1 MKKALLSILA
11 VGMLS
16 TAANAATLS
25 MRFAGGGT
33 EVTLSPSQSA
43 TVEIVITM
51 GINDGAKNPSKLTGL
66 DLRFDVGGLAI
77 NPDAV
82 GDPGAGAGEYVVDG
96 STKFAVTGVATPIVG
111 WSTAAS
117 TLPPAVFNGSYFLS
131 TGDPN
136 GLVGVVG
143 TGAEFSTVVATFDV
157 HKDAFEAGD
166 TFIVFKNLDPL
177 PALYNGPAAW
187 SNRFPYS
194 TETPGIRNQFVTGTG
209 NMSDNGPQF
218 DPYHGYATF
227 QPLIIHN
234 VPEPSALA
242 LLVLGGFAA
251 LRRRK

>member
-1 MKKALLSILA
+1 MKKGLLGILA
-11 VGMLS
+11 VGMMA

-25 MRFAGGGT
+25 MRFAGGGN
-33 EVTLSPSQSA
+33 EVTLGASQSA
-43 TVEIVITM
+43 TIEVVITM
-51 GINDGAKNPSKLTGL
+51 GINDGLKNPSKLTGL
-66 DLRFDVGGLAI
+66 DLRFDVGGTAI

-82 GDPGAGAGEYVVDG
+82 GDQGSDGRYVIDG
-96 STKFAVTGVATPIVG
+96 STKYDVTGVASPIVG

-117 TLPPAVFNGSYFLS
+117 NPVPAVFNGSYFLS
-131 TGDPN
+131 AGDPN

-143 TGAEFSTVVATFDV
+143 TGAVFSTVVATFDI
-157 HKDAFEAGD
+157 HKEVFEAGD
-166 TFIVFKNLDPL
+166 TWIVFKNLDPL

-194 TETPGIRNQFVTGTG
+194 TETAGVRNQFVTGLG